1 MTVKELLDTLW
12 RDYVATTPQ
21 AAHIQRLLAD
31 RGEVVRNDHVALRT
45 FGLAGMPESTGIGIA
60 ALARPFEALGWQ
72 PRERYRFDDKHLVAR
87 YWQHADPSLPKIFIS
102 ELCVAELSPAAQ
114 QIIDRLVA
122 QLPAGFAA
130 RDDLPWAGRPWRLRR
145 AEYESLLLVSE
156 YAAWVAAFGLRV
168 NHFTVDVR
176 GLATFPDLAALC
188 AFLREHGFA
197 MNAAGG
203 LVKGS
208 PAERLEQASTLA
220 DRVAVAFDDGTAEIP
235 SCYYEFAKRYALPSG
250 ELFHGFVP
258 TSADKIFEST
268 DVNSPSGSRSNR

>member
-1 MTVKELLDTLW
+1 MTIAELLDTLW
-12 RDYVATTPQ
+12 RDYTATTPQ
-21 AAHIQRLLAD
+21 AARIHRLLAD

-45 FGLAGMPESTGIGIA
+45 YGLAGLDIA

-72 PRERYRFDDKHLVAR
+72 PRDRYRFDDKHLVAR
-87 YWQHADPSLPKIFIS
+87 YWQHADPALPKIFIS
-102 ELCVAELSPAAQ
+102 ELCVAELSPAVQ
-114 QIIDRLVA
+114 QIIDRLIA

-130 RDDLPWAGRPWRLRR
+130 RHDLAWAGRPWRLRR
-145 AEYESLLLVSE
+145 AEYDSLLHVSE

-176 GLATFPDLAALC
+176 ALATFPDLAALC
-188 AFLREHGFA
+188 TFLKEHGFA
-197 MNAAGG
+197 MNESGG
-203 LVKGS
+203 LVKGT

-220 DRVAVAFDDGTAEIP
+220 DRVAVAFDDGEALIP

-258 TSADKIFEST
+258 ASADKIFEST
-268 DVNSPSGSRSNR
+268 DVKPTSR